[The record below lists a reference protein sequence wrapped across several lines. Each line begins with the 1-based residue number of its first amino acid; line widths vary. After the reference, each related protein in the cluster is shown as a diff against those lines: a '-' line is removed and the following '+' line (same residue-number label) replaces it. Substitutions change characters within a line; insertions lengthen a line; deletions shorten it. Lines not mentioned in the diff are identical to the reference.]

1 MHVELWWGE
10 LWNITAWKAEKL
22 VR

>member
-10 LWNITAWKAEKL
+10 LWNIIAWKAEKL
-22 VR
+22 IR